1 MGNFK
6 KMKKILTIIFTG
18 ILTTVNAQS
27 IELNDI
33 KLNGEIPY
41 KININTLKSS
51 IRQIDSIKS
60 IPELMDMSTADSII
74 YIGKTYFEYF
84 NDSKKCKLSV
94 VYFDEKIT
102 EFNIGEIKLTNKTT
116 EKDISEYY
124 KSDCNSTEFIDLY
137 GEAEKHKACGVPL
150 TLNGKLTDNRL
161 LFFFLNGK
169 LKRID
174 FWEPS

>member
-1 MGNFK
+1 VGNFK

-60 IPELMDMSTADSII
+60 IPELMDMSNADSLI

-84 NDSKKCKLSV
+84 NDSKKCILNV
-94 VYFDEKIT
+94 LYFDEKIT
-102 EFNIGEIKLTNKTT
+102 EFNIGKIKLTNKTT
-116 EKDISEYY
+116 EKDISEYF
-124 KSDCNSTEFIDLY
+124 KPNCNSTEFIDIF
-137 GEAEKHKACGVPL
+137 GEIEKYKACGVPL

-174 FWEPS
+174 LWEPS